1 MTRVM
6 LLVTRTAMLGAVLL
20 AAACSKPQESRPS
33 NVFATP
39 DDAVKAL
46 NAAVAK
52 GDLGAVQAIFGPDGK
67 DLVDSSDPATARQNQ
82 QVYTAAVA
90 QGWHLTDVPEG
101 KELVIGDEGWPFPVP
116 LVKDGNGWRFD
127 TAAGKEEVLDR
138 RVGRN
143 ELKAIQ
149 VCRTYVAAQHK
160 YASQRHDGKSAK
172 RYAMRFRSAPGT
184 EDGLFWPSKPGKPR
198 SPIGDL
204 MPDAIQE
211 REGVAPQTPFHGY
224 YFKILTAQGP
234 AAPGGARD
242 YVVKG
247 DLVGGFAL
255 VAWPATYDVTG
266 VTTFV
271 VNQDGV
277 VHQKDLGP
285 ETGKLATA
293 ITQYDPDS
301 SWSAVN

>member
-1 MTRVM
+1 M
-6 LLVTRTAMLGAVLL
+6 LVTRITILGVALL
-20 AAACSKPQESRPS
+20 AAACSKPQEPRPS
-33 NVFATP
+33 NVFTTP
-39 DDAVKAL
+39 EDAVKAL
-46 NAAVAK
+46 NAAVAT
-52 GDLGAVQAIFGPDGK
+52 GDLEAVQTIFGPDGK

-82 QVYTAAVA
+82 QIYAAAVA
-90 QGWHLTDVPEG
+90 QGWRLADVPEG
-101 KELVIGDEGWPFPVP
+101 KELVIGEESWPFPVP

-127 TAAGKEEVLDR
+127 TAAGKEEILDR

-149 VCRTYVAAQHK
+149 VCRTYVAAQQQ
-160 YASQRHDGKSAK
+160 YASQRHDGKAAK
-172 RYAMRFRSAPGT
+172 RYAMRFRSEPGT
-184 EDGLFWPSKPGKPR
+184 QDGLYWPSRPGQRR

-211 REGVAPQTPFHGY
+211 REGAAPQTPFHGY
-224 YFKILTAQGP
+224 YFKILTAQGSS
-234 AAPGGARD
+234 ASGGARD

-277 VHQKDLGP
+277 VHEKDLGP
-285 ETGKLATA
+285 DTAKLAAA
-293 ITQYDPDS
+293 ITQYDPDG